1 MTASISLEAIPFHP
15 KVCQKFKLSY
25 QEPSYQELQV

>member
-1 MTASISLEAIPFHP
+1 MTASLSLEAIPIRP
-15 KVCQKFKLSY
+15 KACQRFKLSY